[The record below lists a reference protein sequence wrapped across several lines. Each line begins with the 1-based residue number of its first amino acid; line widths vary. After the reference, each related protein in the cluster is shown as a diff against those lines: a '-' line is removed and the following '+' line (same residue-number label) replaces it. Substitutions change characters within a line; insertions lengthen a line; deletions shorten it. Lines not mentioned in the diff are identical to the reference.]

1 MNTEANF
8 LIWLLNFINTYAAGG
23 GGGGGATRARRSYKR
38 SDCVVYLL
46 PFV

>member
-8 LIWLLNFINTYAAGG
+8 LIWLLNFINTYAA